1 MAGHTFKRRNSL
13 PEAEAA
19 LISARFHLR
28 GGRRYFQKG
37 VSTAGLAALYDAVL
51 CGMHYYIVKH
61 KSCTEFVEN
70 TDLWDATGLFQV
82 LARVGVFEDPLT
94 FNRFS
99 LGVERAL
106 WQTSFSF
113 DSNAMLEEVEGILTK
128 LGVLPYHSPQG

>member
-1 MAGHTFKRRNSL
+1 
-13 PEAEAA
+13 
-19 LISARFHLR
+19 
-28 GGRRYFQKG
+28 
-37 VSTAGLAALYDAVL
+37 
-51 CGMHYYIVKH
+51 
-61 KSCTEFVEN
+61 
-70 TDLWDATGLFQV
+70 